1 MKISFEERM
10 KLLKAHNELRAML
23 VMIGECHDIYMSDIG
38 KLEDAVYNLENIFKF
53 EPPKDKDATD
63 LWKEYHEL
71 IELRDKGETH
81 YLRY

>member
-53 EPPKDKDATD
+53 EPPKDKEGNVQYYRTD
-63 LWKEYHEL
+63 WLL
-71 IELRDKGETH
+71 ANETNQTN
-81 YLRY
+81 

>member
-53 EPPKDKDATD
+53 EPPKDKEGNVQYYRTD
-63 LWKEYHEL
+63 WLL
-71 IELRDKGETH
+71 ADETNQTN
-81 YLRY
+81 

>member
-53 EPPKDKDATD
+53 EPPKDKEGNVQYYRTD
-63 LWKEYHEL
+63 WLLKDEN
-71 IELRDKGETH
+71 I
-81 YLRY
+81 

>member
-38 KLEDAVYNLENIFKF
+38 KLEDAVHNLENIFKF
-53 EPPKDKDATD
+53 EPPKDKEGNVQYYRTD
-63 LWKEYHEL
+63 WLLKDEN
-71 IELRDKGETH
+71 I
-81 YLRY
+81 

>member
-38 KLEDAVYNLENIFKF
+38 KLEDAVHNLERIFKF
-53 EPPKDKDATD
+53 EPPKDREGNVQYYRTDWLLKD
-63 LWKEYHEL
+63 EN
-71 IELRDKGETH
+71 I
-81 YLRY
+81 